1 MFFFQEL
8 CKELHRKIDVV
19 DEARYDLEMKV
30 AKNETE
36 VMVLLCW
43 TTLQKTNERFS
54 SSLLINSN
62 VNKC

>member
-1 MFFFQEL
+1 MSSMGFFQEL

-30 AKNETE
+30 NKNETE

-43 TTLQKTNERFS
+43 TTFAKDKLT
-54 SSLLINSN
+54 I
-62 VNKC
+62 